1 MAQLS
6 TKVKEYL
13 KANGKTYVAERD
25 NFELRNDSDS
35 SGDYLK
41 SWNVSGLAQPTQS
54 ELDSLESAA
63 DATEALDLVYQKR
76 KSEYPDIYDYMDGI
90 VKNDQTQI
98 DKYIADAQAVKSKY
112 PKGG

>member
-25 NFELRNDSDS
+25 NFELRNDSDGN
-35 SGDYLK
+35 GDYLK

-63 DATEALDLVYQKR
+63 DATEALGLVYQKR
-76 KSEYPDIYDYMDGI
+76 KSEYPSISELVIALYD
-90 VKNDQTQI
+90 TE
-98 DKYIADAQAVKSKY
+98 DKAAIEAKRAEIKLKY
-112 PKGG
+112 PKP

>member
-25 NFELRNDSDS
+25 NFELRNDSDG

-63 DATEALDLVYQKR
+63 DATEALGLVYQKR
-76 KSEYPDIYDYMDGI
+76 KSEYPSISELVVALYDTED
-90 VKNDQTQI
+90 KAAI
-98 DKYIADAQAVKSKY
+98 DAKRAEIKLKY
-112 PKGG
+112 PKGP